1 MRLACYC
8 RCVAK
13 DEPVPTGAKGAAG
26 KRARNA
32 VIVALVVIASAFVL
46 STAWQII
53 STVFDLHPVA
63 LPSTVAED
71 DCAHRVRA
79 LEAALD
85 RASAA
90 ATRAHDEA
98 SANKTFEAE
107 LLPEWSL
114 AGDARTVCEREPN
127 GTAAYAALL
136 QLRKGLE
143 GRARHD
149 VAETGALRQA
159 LHERLP

>member
-1 MRLACYC
+1 M
-8 RCVAK
+8 AK
-13 DEPVPTGAKGAAG
+13 DETAPSKAAG

-32 VIVALVVIASAFVL
+32 VIAALVVLASAFVV
-46 STAWQII
+46 STTWQII
-53 STVFDLHPVA
+53 SSVFDLHPVP

-71 DCAHRVRA
+71 DCAHRLRA

-90 ATRAHDEA
+90 ATRASDETA
-98 SANKTFEAE
+98 ANKTFQAE

-114 AGDARTVCEREPN
+114 VSDAQTVCEREPN